1 MRRQGKDEVTGGIRK
16 EPELHDS
23 CLPSPLPLCCGQ
35 GKRKEGLGLKV
46 WVMFARSLWSAAS
59 TKSSSHMEHHQDHS
73 NPESLPAFL
82 LLPPGTISSILS
94 APHTLLLFLF

>member
-35 GKRKEGLGLKV
+35 RKRKEGPGLKV
-46 WVMFARSLWSAAS
+46 WVMFALSLWSAAR
-59 TKSSSHMEHHQDHS
+59 TKSSSHMEHHQDYS
-73 NPESLPAFL
+73 SPSEPPSPFL
-82 LLPPGTISSILS
+82 PGTMSSILYPS
-94 APHTLLLFLF
+94 PILHLFLL